1 MKKLILAFIL
11 FHFISITV
19 AQDYGSLKKIDKNL
33 LLRDL
38 ELLHQ
43 GLDKHHSGMYWYTPK
58 DSVDTAFSNAKM
70 KINSDLNEIGFFNIV
85 TPLVGLSREDHT
97 NIVFSEETETFLNEE
112 ARYLPLNV
120 IFLNKKMYV
129 SKESNLYNKPLLG
142 HEILSINGKNPL
154 QLVNELGELFASD
167 GFIKAVKFSDLN
179 GFSFSK
185 HHFLK
190 YGFINEYIIEVKDSS
205 GFINKLKLKSQKLTD
220 FRNSLVNNEKRI
232 NNKENLEFKILNDTI
247 AYLGVHTFS
256 NGQYRQ
262 NKTHKSLSKFLEVS
276 FQTIEKSKINNLIID
291 VSNNGGGNEGNEN
304 LLFSYVNDN
313 YKKYESV
320 CAKSQVSVLDNG
332 IDKPIKLKT
341 FGFFE
346 RFFANDKMNDGS
358 YCRKP
363 NLGYGLMA
371 YKKEPKYKYNGKLF
385 VIISPI
391 TYSGGSEFSNMIKT
405 SNRGIFVG
413 EETGGGYYGNT
424 SGYSSELVLPYSGLL
439 IDIPSLKFEMN
450 VQNGEFGRGI
460 IPDFKVVPTI
470 TEYLT
475 GKNIPIEFI
484 INGKAS
490 R

>member
-1 MKKLILAFIL
+1 M
-11 FHFISITV
+11 
-19 AQDYGSLKKIDKNL
+19 
-33 LLRDL
+33 
-38 ELLHQ
+38 
-43 GLDKHHSGMYWYTPK
+43 
-58 DSVDTAFSNAKM
+58 
-70 KINSDLNEIGFFNIV
+70 
-85 TPLVGLSREDHT
+85 
-97 NIVFSEETETFLNEE
+97 FLGGE

-120 IFLNKKMYV
+120 IFLNKKIYV
-129 SKESNLYNKPLLG
+129 AKESNLYDKSLLG
-142 HEILSINGKNPL
+142 HEILSINDKNPL

-179 GFSFSK
+179 GFLFSK

-190 YGFINEYIIEVKDSS
+190 YGFINEYDIEIKNSNGS
-205 GFINKLKLKSQKLTD
+205 TNRLKLKSQTLTD
-220 FRNSLVNNEKRI
+220 FRNSLVANEKRKT
-232 NNKENLEFKILNDTI
+232 NKESLEFRILNDTI

-256 NGQYRQ
+256 NSQYKQ
-262 NKTHKSLSKFLEVS
+262 NEIHKNLSKFLEIS
-276 FQTIEKSKINNLIID
+276 FKTIEESKINNLIVD

-304 LLFSYVNDN
+304 LLFSYIADN

-341 FGFFE
+341 FGLFE
-346 RFFANDKMNDGS
+346 RIFANDKMTDGS

-363 NLGYGLMA
+363 NKGFGLMA

-405 SNRGIFVG
+405 SNRGIFIG

-424 SGYSSELVLPYSGLL
+424 SGYSSELVLPHSGLL

-450 VQNGEFGRGI
+450 VQNGEFGRGV
-460 IPDFKVVPTI
+460 IPDFIVIPTI
-470 TEYLT
+470 EEYLA
-475 GKNIPIEFI
+475 GEEIPIEFI
-484 INGKAS
+484 VDGKAS